1 MSDCLTESSCRNT
14 KGIVSCQNVSRF
26 CTVVNTVHEV
36 TNENHYFSWTKQ
48 FWRGKKNSGAGLG
61 CWNGTK
67 FTIKKTHWPNLEGA
81 FFVNSS
87 KLVRFVQL
95 QSKAK
100 WNPPKHVYYNL
111 KRMVKVGGQWR
122 SSNPP
127 VFGQMARY
135 KEWMFA
141 KAD

>member
-1 MSDCLTESSCRNT
+1 MKIIILVGRNSS
-14 KGIVSCQNVSRF
+14 GG
-26 CTVVNTVHEV
+26 
-36 TNENHYFSWTKQ
+36 
-48 FWRGKKNSGAGLG
+48 GKKNSGAGFR
-61 CWNGTK
+61 CWNGSK
-67 FTIKKTHWPNLEGA
+67 FTIKKTRWPNLEGA
-81 FFVNSS
+81 FFVNAS

-95 QSKAK
+95 QSNAK

-141 KAD
+141 KADWRFMATLLRIPPSNRCCFYLSASVALLLRQ